1 MPQGDCAVKFVALLT
16 NFSHG
21 HYFGGGIDTG
31 AILDREQTQINRNDD
46 EGPAARARDL
56 VSKGHNPS

>member
-21 HYFGGGIDTG
+21 HSFGGGIGID
-31 AILDREQTQINRNDD
+31 AILDREQTQISIGTMTNLR
-46 EGPAARARDL
+46 PAP
-56 VSKGHNPS
+56 GTW